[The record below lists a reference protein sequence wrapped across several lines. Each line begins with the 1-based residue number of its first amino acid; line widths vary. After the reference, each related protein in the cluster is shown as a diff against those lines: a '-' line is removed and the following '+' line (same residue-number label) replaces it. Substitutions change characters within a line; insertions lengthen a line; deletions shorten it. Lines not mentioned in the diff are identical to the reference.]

1 MVQSSLEGCDRW
13 GEGRG
18 ILYFEASVVQWK
30 DIRPWR
36 PEFGPEGKHFV
47 SGLFFYFGACS
58 EAAIGGGGAQRPV
71 WNVNESKKTGARS
84 ARARTRG
91 QNPLVSNIYHTY
103 YGGCFFDAGS

>member
-1 MVQSSLEGCDRW
+1 MQRSLEGSDRG

-36 PEFGPEGKHFV
+36 PKLGPEGKHFV
-47 SGLFFYFGACS
+47 SGLFLYFGACS
-58 EAAIGGGGAQRPV
+58 EAAMGGGGAQRPV
-71 WNVNESKKTGARS
+71 CRVNEGKTGARS

-91 QNPLVSNIYHTY
+91 QNPLVYHIFTL
-103 YGGCFFDAGS
+103 GTLSVCV